1 MPTPVRNRCLLWLG
15 AFVSCAIPASFSS
28 DKSAALTPGSAP
40 AEVVRLNSAAIPRLA
55 HAPTL
60 EDFGTMQPA
69 GDAARAMARVSNFT
83 QEHPKDGAPASQ
95 RTDAYFG
102 YDDKNL
108 YIVAVCFD
116 DEPDQ
121 IRSHLTRREQML
133 DDDDWIEVTLD
144 TFHDRRRGFLFSS
157 NPAGVQA
164 DALWSENNGPD
175 FSFDTV
181 WNSQAKLTSQG
192 YIVRFEIPFRSLR
205 FPRNFAYMGSASA
218 AVHSGEMVR
227 QPRQAA
233 EQTWGITI
241 LRNIPR
247 LNEQDYWPYV

>member
-1 MPTPVRNRCLLWLG
+1 MLTSSRNRCVLWL
-15 AFVSCAIPASFSS
+15 AAVPFLATLVSFAA
-28 DKSAALTPGSAP
+28 DKSARPIPGSP
-40 AEVVRLNSAAIPRLA
+40 AVDVRLNSATIPRLM
-55 HAPTL
+55 HPPTL
-60 EDFGTMQPA
+60 EDFADMRPES
-69 GDAARAMARVSNFT
+69 DAARQMARVSNFT
-83 QEHPKDGAPASQ
+83 QQQPKDGSPPSQ
-95 RTDAYFG
+95 KTDAYFG

-116 DEPDQ
+116 NEPDK
-121 IRSHLTRREQML
+121 IRSHLTRREQMI

-144 TFHDRRRGFLFSS
+144 TFHDQRRGFLFTT

-192 YIVRFEIPFRSLR
+192 YIVLFEIPFRSLR
-205 FPRNFAYMGSASA
+205 FPRNYAYMGSASA
-218 AVHSGEMVR
+218 AVRAGEMVQR
-227 QPRQAA
+227 PRSSG
-233 EQTWGITI
+233 EQTWGITL

-247 LNEQDYWPYV
+247 